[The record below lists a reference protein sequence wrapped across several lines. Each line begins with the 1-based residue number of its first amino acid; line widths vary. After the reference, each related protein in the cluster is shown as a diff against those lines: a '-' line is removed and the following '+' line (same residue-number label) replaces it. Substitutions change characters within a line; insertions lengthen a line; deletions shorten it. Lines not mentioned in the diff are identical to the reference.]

1 VPAINRRYD
10 KTQLFYI
17 WRHGRKR
24 RVPIAKLV
32 EPPIEVA
39 SSIPTGGLVKSANSE
54 DHPAAT
60 AMKFLSDLRTGRA
73 AAYNQCGT
81 SRQLRGISIVARVYL
96 KKVGWQFATQH
107 RNLGSLKR
115 SSRDHYVFRS
125 NITPSR
131 SHLHRAAIFGIAQT
145 QDLGIAAHW
154 CANA

>member
-1 VPAINRRYD
+1 MKVTDNISNGRANAAAPDSIRGVLPEVHVVPAINRRYD

-96 KKVGWQFATQH
+96 KKVGWQLRLSTGI
-107 RNLGSLKR
+107 LG
-115 SSRDHYVFRS
+115 
-125 NITPSR
+125 
-131 SHLHRAAIFGIAQT
+131 A
-145 QDLGIAAHW
+145 
-154 CANA
+154 